1 VLARL
6 STLSS
11 RVAAVGLLLA
21 RVIVLA
27 LAVVVPVG
35 LEPALVLLLL
45 LELTTQLRSAL
56 AVTVPLL

>member
-1 VLARL
+1 
-6 STLSS
+6 
-11 RVAAVGLLLA
+11 
-21 RVIVLA
+21 
-27 LAVVVPVG
+27 VVVPVG